1 MKKRIFEKFNIVKI
15 YEIEDFLLSA
25 SLVVVSFSYCLKN
38 GIMKNK
44 NKKDEKNQIKA

>member
-25 SLVVVSFSYCLKN
+25 SLVVVSFSYRLKN
-38 GIMKNK
+38 GIMKK
-44 NKKDEKNQIKA
+44 KKDEKKSN